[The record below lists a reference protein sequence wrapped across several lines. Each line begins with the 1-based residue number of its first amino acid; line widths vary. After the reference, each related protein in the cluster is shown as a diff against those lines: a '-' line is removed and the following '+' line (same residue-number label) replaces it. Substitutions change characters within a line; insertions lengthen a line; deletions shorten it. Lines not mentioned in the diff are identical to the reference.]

1 MQPLMWPLLQSLSL
15 QLFMVVSLPFLYQK
29 NDVTCCNPQA
39 SAACF
44 DVLNSHQ
51 LSFLYALE
59 WTGHQTSNSLD
70 GGLLAY
76 YKKGY
81 LNCIVHF
88 NYVLWILKPS
98 PPLYLYLLLILHN
111 RLEDDSVVG
120 EPPISIDAAEKAE
133 VDPDLEAFRDLLVGV
148 VLPKNMRNLA
158 IAEALLIFI
167 RLRK

>member
-1 MQPLMWPLLQSLSL
+1 
-15 QLFMVVSLPFLYQK
+15 
-29 NDVTCCNPQA
+29 
-39 SAACF
+39 
-44 DVLNSHQ
+44 
-51 LSFLYALE
+51 
-59 WTGHQTSNSLD
+59 
-70 GGLLAY
+70 
-76 YKKGY
+76 
-81 LNCIVHF
+81 
-88 NYVLWILKPS
+88 
-98 PPLYLYLLLILHN
+98 LYLYLLLILHN